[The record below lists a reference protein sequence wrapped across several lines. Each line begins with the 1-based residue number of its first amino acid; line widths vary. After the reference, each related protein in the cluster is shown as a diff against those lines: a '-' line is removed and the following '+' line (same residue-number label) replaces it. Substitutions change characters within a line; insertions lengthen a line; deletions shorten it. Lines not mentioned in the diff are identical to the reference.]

1 MAITAT
7 QSKRTIFV
15 AGHRGMVGSAII
27 RLLARNISNNILTA
41 SSSELNL
48 TNQKAVHQFFAE
60 NSIDQVYLAAAKV
73 GGIHANN
80 EYPAEFIYE
89 NLMIE
94 ANLIHGCY
102 INNIKNL
109 ILLGSSCVYPRDA
122 RQPIKEEYLL
132 SGYLEKTNEPYAV
145 AKIAGIKMCE
155 NYNRQYKTNF
165 KCLMPTNT
173 YGPYDTYDGQKSHFI
188 PAIILKVLNAK
199 KKKLKK
205 LMIWGNGKVKREVI
219 FVDDLAKALVY
230 FMNKSFKGTI
240 INIGSN
246 IEHTIKEYVMMIC
259 KKMNYRGKLFFDKS
273 KPSGTP
279 RKKLNLQKAEKL
291 NWQAKTTFNEG
302 LNLTLKS
309 LLNGEI
315 RK

>member
-1 MAITAT
+1 MKIKKTDKIFVSGHTGLVGSAVIRELKKKGYSKIITAT
-7 QSKRTIFV
+7 RKKLDLV
-15 AGHRGMVGSAII
+15 
-27 RLLARNISNNILTA
+27 
-41 SSSELNL
+41 
-48 TNQKAVHQFFAE
+48 NQKKVFNFLKKKKPKFVF
-60 NSIDQVYLAAAKV
+60 IAAAKV
-73 GGIHANN
+73 GGIHYNDTKRAD
-80 EYPAEFIYE
+80 FIYE

-109 ILLGSSCVYPRDA
+109 ILLGSSCVYPKYS

-173 YGPYDTYDGQKSHFI
+173 YGPYDTYDSQKSHFI

-259 KKMNYRGKLFFDKS
+259 KKMNYSGKLFFDET

-279 RKKLNLQKAEKL
+279 RKKLNLQKAKKL
-291 NWQAKTTFNEG
+291 NWKAKTTFNQG
-302 LNLTLKS
+302 LTLTLKS
-309 LLNGEI
+309 FLNGEF

>member
-1 MAITAT
+1 MKIKKTD
-7 QSKRTIFV
+7 KIFV
-15 AGHRGMVGSAII
+15 SGHTGLVGSAII
-27 RLLARNISNNILTA
+27 RELKKNGYKKIITA
-41 SSSELNL
+41 TRKKLNL
-48 TNQKAVHQFFAE
+48 VDQKKVFNFLKKKKPKFVF
-60 NSIDQVYLAAAKV
+60 IAAAKV
-73 GGIHANN
+73 GGIHYNDTKRAD
-80 EYPAEFIYE
+80 FIYE

-102 INNIKNL
+102 LNNIRNL
-109 ILLGSSCVYPRDA
+109 ILLGSSCVYPRDSK
-122 RQPIKEEYLL
+122 QPIKEEYLL

-145 AKIAGIKMCE
+145 SKIAGIKLCE

-173 YGPYDTYDGQKSHFI
+173 YGPYDTYDSKKSHFI

-205 LMIWGNGKVKREVI
+205 LIVWGNGKVKREVI

-230 FMNKSFKGTI
+230 FMNKQFKGTI
-240 INIGSN
+240 INIGSD
-246 IEHTIKEYVMMIC
+246 IEHTIKEYVVMIC
-259 KKMNYRGKLFFDKS
+259 KKMNYKGKLFFDKS

-279 RKKLNLQKAEKL
+279 RKKLNIQKAKKL

-302 LNLTLKS
+302 LTITLKS
-309 LLNGEI
+309 FLNGEI

>member
-1 MAITAT
+1 MKIKKTD
-7 QSKRTIFV
+7 KIFV
-15 AGHRGMVGSAII
+15 SGHTGLVGSAII
-27 RLLARNISNNILTA
+27 RELKKKGYKKIITA
-41 SSSELNL
+41 TRKKLDL
-48 TNQKAVHQFFAE
+48 VDQKKVFNFLKKKKPK
-60 NSIDQVYLAAAKV
+60 IVFIAAAKV
-73 GGIHANN
+73 GGIHYNDTKRAD
-80 EYPAEFIYE
+80 FIYE

-279 RKKLNLQKAEKL
+279 RKKLNLHKAKKL

>member
-1 MAITAT
+1 MKINKTDKIFVSGHTGLVGSGIVRELKKKGYKKIITAT
-7 QSKRTIFV
+7 RKKLDLVDQKKVFNFLKKKKPKFV
-15 AGHRGMVGSAII
+15 FI
-27 RLLARNISNNILTA
+27 
-41 SSSELNL
+41 
-48 TNQKAVHQFFAE
+48 
-60 NSIDQVYLAAAKV
+60 AAAKV
-73 GGIHANN
+73 GGIHYNDTKRAD
-80 EYPAEFIYE
+80 FIYE

-122 RQPIKEEYLL
+122 KQPIKEEYLL

-173 YGPYDTYDGQKSHFI
+173 YGPYDTYDSQKSHFI

-199 KKKLKK
+199 KKNLKK

-259 KKMNYRGKLFFDKS
+259 KKMNYRGKLFFDES

-279 RKKLNLQKAEKL
+279 RKKLNLLKAKKL
-291 NWQAKTTFNEG
+291 NWKAKTTFNEG
-302 LNLTLKS
+302 LTITLKS
-309 LLNGEI
+309 FLNGEI

>member
-1 MAITAT
+1 MKIN
-7 QSKRTIFV
+7 KIDKIFV
-15 AGHRGMVGSAII
+15 SGHTGLVGSAII
-27 RLLARNISNNILTA
+27 RELKKKGYKKIITA
-41 SSSELNL
+41 TRKKLDL
-48 TNQKAVHQFFAE
+48 VDQKKVFNFLKKKKPK
-60 NSIDQVYLAAAKV
+60 IVFIAAAKV
-73 GGIHANN
+73 GGIHYNDTKRAD
-80 EYPAEFIYE
+80 FIYE

-259 KKMNYRGKLFFDKS
+259 KKMNYKGKLFFDES

-279 RKKLNLQKAEKL
+279 RKKLNLQKAKKL

>member
-1 MAITAT
+1 
-7 QSKRTIFV
+7 
-15 AGHRGMVGSAII
+15 
-27 RLLARNISNNILTA
+27 
-41 SSSELNL
+41 
-48 TNQKAVHQFFAE
+48 
-60 NSIDQVYLAAAKV
+60 
-73 GGIHANN
+73 
-80 EYPAEFIYE
+80 
-89 NLMIE
+89 MIE

-122 RQPIKEEYLL
+122 KQPIKEEYLL

-259 KKMNYRGKLFFDKS
+259 KKMNYRGKLFFDES

-279 RKKLNLQKAEKL
+279 RKKLNLQKAKKL

>member
-1 MAITAT
+1 MKINKTD
-7 QSKRTIFV
+7 KIFV
-15 AGHRGMVGSAII
+15 SGHTGLVGSAII
-27 RLLARNISNNILTA
+27 RELKKKGYKKIITA
-41 SSSELNL
+41 TRKKLDL
-48 TNQKAVHQFFAE
+48 VDQKKVFNFLKKKKPK
-60 NSIDQVYLAAAKV
+60 IVFIAAAKV
-73 GGIHANN
+73 GGIHYNDTKRAD
-80 EYPAEFIYE
+80 FIYE

-122 RQPIKEEYLL
+122 KQPIKEEYLL

-155 NYNRQYKTNF
+155 NYNVQYKTNF

-259 KKMNYRGKLFFDKS
+259 KKMNYRGKLFFDES

-279 RKKLNLQKAEKL
+279 RKKLNLQKAKKL

>member
-1 MAITAT
+1 MKINKTDKIFVSGHTGLVGSGIVRELKKKGYKKIITAT
-7 QSKRTIFV
+7 RKKLDLV
-15 AGHRGMVGSAII
+15 D
-27 RLLARNISNNILTA
+27 
-41 SSSELNL
+41 
-48 TNQKAVHQFFAE
+48 QKKVFNFLKKKKPK
-60 NSIDQVYLAAAKV
+60 IVFIAAAKV
-73 GGIHANN
+73 GGIHYNN
-80 EYPAEFIYE
+80 TKRADFIYE

-122 RQPIKEEYLL
+122 KQPIKEEYLL

-199 KKKLKK
+199 KKNLKK

-259 KKMNYRGKLFFDKS
+259 KKMNYRGKLFFDES

-279 RKKLNLQKAEKL
+279 RKKLNLQKAKKL